1 MNEQLLKT
9 SGAAV
14 LSSGKKLRKTLW
26 VDGIRPATSPPPPP
40 LLVRPEVN
48 LFLLLVRV
56 LDSFAFRLAHIR
68 VDVF

>member
-26 VDGIRPATSPPPPP
+26 VDGIRPATSPP

-48 LFLLLVRV
+48 LFLLLVHV

>member
-1 MNEQLLKT
+1 MGGWHPPRHLLP
-9 SGAAV
+9 
-14 LSSGKKLRKTLW
+14 R
-26 VDGIRPATSPPPPP
+26 PP

-48 LFLLLVRV
+48 LFLLLVHV

>member
-26 VDGIRPATSPPPPP
+26 VDGIRPATSPPPP

-48 LFLLLVRV
+48 LFLLLVHV

>member
-14 LSSGKKLRKTLW
+14 LSSGKKNSEKPYGWMAST
-26 VDGIRPATSPPPPP
+26 PSPPPPP

-48 LFLLLVRV
+48 LFLLLVHV

>member
-26 VDGIRPATSPPPPP
+26 VDGIRPATSPPP
-40 LLVRPEVN
+40 LLVRPEVY
-48 LFLLLVRV
+48 LFLLLVHV